1 MKKESVATHLAKIIQ
16 TNINGEEVDTRYTS
30 RFNRKVFMT
39 NNRMHWY
46 LLTQEEYAQSR
57 HTGSDMNINAEV
69 YLESTQ

>member
-1 MKKESVATHLAKIIQ
+1 MKKESVATHLEKIIQ
-16 TNINGEEVDTRYTS
+16 TNIKGEIFYIHYTS
-30 RFNRKVFMT
+30 RLNRKGFMT
-39 NNRMHWY
+39 NNRMHWF